1 MTFHCTI
8 CGEESTRICVW
19 CTRDNCVNHLCEKCG
34 RCSDCC
40 ECQVPLE
47 ETVRETARTHIPHP
61 QTPPEPEPHPP
72 PDPDPVPT
80 EPDQVPDA
88 EPEPVVATEA
98 PA

>member
-47 ETVRETARTHIPHP
+47 EPVRETARMHIPH
-61 QTPPEPEPHPP
+61 PEPEPHPP
-72 PDPDPVPT
+72 PDPDPFP
-80 EPDQVPDA
+80 PDPNQFAED
-88 EPEPVVATEA
+88 EPEPDVATEV

>member
-8 CGEESTRICVW
+8 CGQESTRICVW

-61 QTPPEPEPHPP
+61 HPEPFPPSDPSAPDSNQILEDEPEP
-72 PDPDPVPT
+72 D
-80 EPDQVPDA
+80 
-88 EPEPVVATEA
+88 VATEV

>member
-47 ETVRETARTHIPHP
+47 ETVRETARTYIPHS
-61 QTPPEPEPHPP
+61 QTAPEPELHPP
-72 PDPDPVPT
+72 PDGNQVREDANQVREDEPDP
-80 EPDQVPDA
+80 D
-88 EPEPVVATEA
+88 VATEM